1 MLKAGQEL
9 KKGQYFSLKKVM
21 NKTVEAISI
30 FKAKFEIFTIK
41 KKKCETSDHHRAAR
55 PHIDQN
61 APLPTLP
68 LHLPEE
74 PLPLR

>member
-9 KKGQYFSLKKVM
+9 KKDQYFSLKKVM

-41 KKKCETSDHHRAAR
+41 KKEMRDVR
-55 PHIDQN
+55 P
-61 APLPTLP
+61 P
-68 LHLPEE
+68 
-74 PLPLR
+74 